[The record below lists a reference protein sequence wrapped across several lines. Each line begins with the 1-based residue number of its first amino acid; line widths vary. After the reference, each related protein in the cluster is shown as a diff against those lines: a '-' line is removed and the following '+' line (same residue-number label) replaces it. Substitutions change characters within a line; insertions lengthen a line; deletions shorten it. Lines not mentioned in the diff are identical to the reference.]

1 MNHIFVSRLKGIM
14 YGQFT
19 DAGYLSYHS
28 FVSIV
33 EVMAGLSMKPM
44 AICPFIINKVYR
56 VNMLR

>member
-1 MNHIFVSRLKGIM
+1 M